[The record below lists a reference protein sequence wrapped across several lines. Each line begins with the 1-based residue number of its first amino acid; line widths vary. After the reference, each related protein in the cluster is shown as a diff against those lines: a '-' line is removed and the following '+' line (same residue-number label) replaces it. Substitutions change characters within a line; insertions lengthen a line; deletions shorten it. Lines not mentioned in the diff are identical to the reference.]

1 MSSFGGTVKL
11 KGESSYRK
19 ALRAIT
25 ANLKEVSSQLKL
37 QTAAYDKNEKSASKL
52 TAEQDALNKRI
63 AESKERIKVLKT
75 ALADAKEETGENSA
89 TTQKWQTQLNNAE
102 AELVSLNKKLDDN
115 ISEQKKLAA
124 EEEKSKSA
132 LGTLTSTISSQ
143 EKELEKLKEEYK
155 NMTLEEKSSEKEKQN
170 LATRIKKLSSELKDN
185 KKKLEGAERAT
196 ADLTDETERSAS
208 AAGKAAN
215 GGFTVLKGIISNLA
229 SRVISSAISKIKE
242 FTKAAINA
250 GMSFESSMSQV
261 EAISGATGDDLAALT
276 KKAKEMGAKTK
287 YTASESA
294 DAFNYMAMAGWKT
307 EDMLNGIEGVMNLAA
322 ASGEDL
328 ATTSDI
334 VTDALTAMGYS
345 AGDAGRLA
353 DVMAAAS
360 ANANTN
366 VGLMGATFQ
375 YAAPIVGSLG
385 YTMEDT
391 AVAIGLMANSGIKG
405 TKAGTA
411 LRSIMTRLS
420 TDAGASSKSLGAL
433 GTLTE
438 KLGVQFYDAEGKT
451 RPLNK
456 VLGEAR
462 EKWKGL
468 SAEQQTSYGKIIAGT
483 NALSGWLSLM
493 NAAPADISKLTKAVK
508 SSDGA
513 ASKMADTMQ
522 NNVAGTM
529 TKLKSQIE
537 GVQIQIFEKLAPA
550 FQQALKEASKFVKG
564 INWNNVANAIRGALN
579 KVMDGLKWLI
589 KNAGLVTTALKVMV
603 AAFAVKKVWDFT
615 KSLSEGA
622 KVLISYIANI
632 ASATAAK
639 VANTTAEATNTAAKV
654 AATAATGTLTAAQTA
669 LNGAMKSNPIG
680 LVIGALGALVAI
692 IGTVVSATNQQTDA
706 EKKEQE
712 QLEKTTEK
720 IQSRKQ
726 ALDDL
731 ETAKQTSLN
740 AGMTELSHYETLYDE
755 LGKIVDKNGKVKDGY
770 EERANF
776 ITSTLSEALD
786 TEIKITDGVVK
797 KYQELKDKM
806 SELIEE
812 KKAKIIL
819 DSQEEAYKAAIEG
832 QTEAT
837 QALANAESDL
847 AKKTAEAD
855 EKFLGFYGSA
865 TGNYINTYEE
875 LTNEIKKATEAEKNA
890 GPDERDIQLAKW
902 NLNSLKQKKQA
913 YDDYLASY
921 KKNYSDAEYTYYK
934 YAYNIALYE
943 ENLAKFHAGKYSE
956 MSKATWDFVKEHQG
970 ADDAERKTLEA
981 QINTTSYHL
990 KRLRALKK
998 KYHTNMFDDE
1008 IKAAKKERK
1017 GYQDQL
1023 KQYLSDSE
1031 ENVKGASVVWSSVLA
1046 KQLSAIT
1053 GKEVEFKNAGK
1064 GNVQMMID
1072 GVASGEPMS
1081 KKKMSQLVT
1090 KMIGKV
1096 TGKKGKAAE
1105 AGRNLINGLN
1115 DGITDDKILSKTYK
1129 NIEKFGKN
1137 LLKHLKDSLEEKS
1150 PSKATEEMG
1159 VFLVKGIT
1167 VGTRKESKAAVKS
1180 LNDLGKQLIAA
1191 LKANPS
1197 NAKNLGTSL
1206 VNKFSS
1212 HVESVV
1218 KQAKSKLKTSIS
1230 QFVKAQSG
1238 DVKSLYSK
1246 FGEKI
1251 VEQFG
1256 ASLEK
1261 ATSGVTTRLNKKI
1274 TSLTETMQKKVEE
1287 VNTKISNM
1295 KSKLSDY
1302 GELFSTVTSGSGYE
1316 TVFLSDINSQIS
1328 TLKQYEKNLKK
1339 LKGKVPKALMSEIV
1353 NMSVDDAL
1361 KYTNA
1366 LLALSKSQFKEYTTA
1381 YKSKQNLAS
1390 NIANSFYADDL
1401 KAIKTNYTDKIKK
1414 ELKKAKKEIE
1424 KIGKQT
1430 MQGFIKGMKST
1441 KFSKELKGIAN
1452 DIVNAMKKALGIH
1465 SPSTVFRDQIGK
1477 NIALGLG
1484 LGFGNKMK
1492 AVAKKMTDAVPT
1504 EFSSKLNLSGG
1515 EKSGE
1520 SKTRSGGFYGT
1531 IKNHFDFSG
1540 VKISSDKDID
1550 SIAHKVSDIFIS
1562 DLTSKGVVFG

>member
-63 AESKERIKVLKT
+63 VEQKERVKVLKA
-75 ALADAKEETGENSA
+75 ALEDAKKETGENSA

-102 AELVSLNKKLDDN
+102 SELVSLNKKLDDN

-143 EKELEKLKEEYK
+143 EKELEELKEEYK

-170 LATRIKKLSSELKDN
+170 LATRIKKLSSELEDN

-208 AAGKAAN
+208 AASEAAN

-242 FTKAAINA
+242 FAKAAINA

-261 EAISGATGDDLAALT
+261 EAISGASGDELTALT
-276 KKAKEMGAKTK
+276 EKAKEMGAKTK
-287 YTASESA
+287 YSASESA

-411 LRSIMTRLS
+411 LRAIMTRLS

-550 FQQALKEASKFVKG
+550 FQKALKEASKFVKG
-564 INWNNVANAIRGALN
+564 INWNGVANSIRGALN
-579 KVMDGLKWLI
+579 SILDVIKWLI
-589 KNAGLVTTALKVMV
+589 SNIGLVTTALKIMI
-603 AAFAVKKVWDFT
+603 AAFAVKKIWDFT
-615 KSLSEGA
+615 QG
-622 KVLISYIANI
+622 ISNLARTFVSFIANI
-632 ASATAAK
+632 YATA
-639 VANTTAEATNTAAKV
+639 TAEGGLA
-654 AATAATGTLTAAQTA
+654 AAQSA
-669 LNGAMKSNPIG
+669 LNVVMNANPVGA
-680 LVIGALGALVAI
+680 VCTAIGALIAI
-692 IGTVVSATNQQTDA
+692 IGIAITSTNQMTEA
-706 EKKEQE
+706 EKKHQE
-712 QLEKTTEK
+712 QVEKTREAVNSAADEWSNLEKER
-720 IQSRKQ
+720 QSCI
-726 ALDDL
+726 D
-731 ETAKQTSLN
+731 
-740 AGMTELSHYETLYDE
+740 AGETELTHYQTLKDE
-755 LGKIVDKNGKVKDGY
+755 LDIITDKNGKVKKGY
-770 EERANF
+770 EERASF
-776 ITSTLSEALD
+776 ITSTLNDALG
-786 TEIKITDGVVK
+786 TEFKMTGDIIENYDKQIEKIDAI
-797 KYQELKDKM
+797 
-806 SELIEE
+806 IE
-812 KKAKIIL
+812 KQKAKIIL
-819 DSQEEAYKAAIEG
+819 DAQESEY
-832 QTEAT
+832 
-837 QALANAESDL
+837 
-847 AKKTAEAD
+847 
-855 EKFLGFYGSA
+855 
-865 TGNYINTYEE
+865 
-875 LTNEIKKATEAEKNA
+875 KKAIQDQEDATRRLSAAEKELADQQQAKINQYHESWLRQGA
-890 GPDERDIQLAKW
+890 DI
-902 NLNSLKQKKQA
+902 
-913 YDDYLASY
+913 
-921 KKNYSDAEYTYYK
+921 KNYSDLEKQIIADEKAGNTERANNLRIVKNQIDTIYTKDAKDTYDK
-934 YAYNIALYE
+934 ALGVFKQYAFTIQQYE
-943 ENLAKFHAGKYSE
+943 NNYAKFKAGNYSE
-956 MSKATWDFVKEHQG
+956 MSKATWKYVKNYQG
-970 ADDAERKTLEA
+970 AGDAEKKMLEDNISNTSKKLAELRK
-981 QINTTSYHL
+981 
-990 KRLRALKK
+990 LKK
-998 KYHTNMFDDE
+998 ASHSKMYDDQ
-1008 IKAAKKERK
+1008 IKAAKKERE
-1017 GYQDQL
+1017 GYQNQL
-1023 KQYLSDSE
+1023 KQYLSASD
-1031 ENVKGASVVWSSVLA
+1031 ENVKGASVVWNSALA

-1053 GKEVEFKNAGK
+1053 GKKVKFKDAGK
-1064 GNVQMMID
+1064 DNIQMMID
-1072 GVASGEPMS
+1072 GVASGEPIS

-1115 DGITDDKILSKTYK
+1115 DGITDKKILSKTYK
-1129 NIEKFGKN
+1129 NIENFGYT
-1137 LLKHLKDSLEEKS
+1137 LLAKLKASLKEKS

-1159 VFLVKGIT
+1159 VFLIRGIT
-1167 VGTRKESKAAVKS
+1167 VGARKESKAAVKS
-1180 LNDLGKQLIAA
+1180 LNDLSKQLIAA

-1197 NAKNLGTSL
+1197 NAKNLGSSFIKL
-1206 VNKFSS
+1206 FSAN
-1212 HVESVV
+1212 VTNAV
-1218 KQAKSKLKTSIS
+1218 KQAKSKFKTSVS

-1246 FGEKI
+1246 FGEKV

-1256 ASLEK
+1256 TSLEK

-1274 TSLTETMQKKVEE
+1274 TALTETMQKKVEE

-1295 KSKLSDY
+1295 KSKLGGY
-1302 GELFSTVTSGSGYE
+1302 GELFSTVTSNSGYE
-1316 TVFLSDINSQIS
+1316 AVFLSDINSQIA

-1414 ELKKAKKEIE
+1414 ELKKAKKEIA

-1430 MQGFIKGMKST
+1430 MQGFINGMKST

-1452 DIVNAMKKALGIH
+1452 DIVKAMKNALGIH

-1492 AVAKKMTDAVPT
+1492 AVAKKMTAAVPT
-1504 EFSSKLNLSGG
+1504 EFSSKLNLSSG

-1520 SKTRSGGFYGT
+1520 SKTRPGGFYGT

-1540 VKISSDKDID
+1540 AKISSDKDVD
-1550 SIAHKVSDIFIS
+1550 SIAHRVSDIFIS
-1562 DLTSKGVVFG
+1562 DLASKGVVFG